1 MDDTASASPVGVTL
15 DASRRTW
22 LALTGGRAHGEGV
35 SEHSPR
41 REPASPTPDVHLLPD
56 VNGSP
61 SAYSLAQVT
70 AERKG
75 ITLHPDA
82 TLEQCHQLQQHAT
95 QLRQRELD
103 LRTMH
108 RARRVTLLAITTVAL
123 WLFALIALLDQQ

>member
-1 MDDTASASPVGVTL
+1 MPW
-15 DASRRTW
+15 RRNG
-22 LALTGGRAHGEGV
+22 LALIGGRAHGEGV
-35 SEHSPR
+35 SEHNPR

-56 VNGSP
+56 VNGRP

-75 ITLHPDA
+75 LTLHPDA

-95 QLRQRELD
+95 QLREKDLK

-123 WLFALIALLDQQ
+123 WLSALIALLNQQ

>member
-1 MDDTASASPVGVTL
+1 MPW
-15 DASRRTW
+15 RRTG
-22 LALTGGRAHGEGV
+22 LALIGGRAHGEGV
-35 SEHSPR
+35 SVHYPR

-56 VNGSP
+56 VNGRP

-75 ITLHPDA
+75 LTLHPDA

-95 QLRQRELD
+95 QLREKDLK
-103 LRTMH
+103 LRTVH

-123 WLFALIALLDQQ
+123 WLSALIALLNQQ